1 MRFLILEIASTISNV
16 NDYIGQN
23 KRKLSV
29 RVGEHQQ
36 ESRNTDICNHIKNCK
51 TYKSKFKHF
60 KKPNN
65 DPNLSEKQPL
75 LQRQKLSLFTE
86 KLKYLYFTTHLK
98 ISQKDFRSYQH
109 RFLY

>member
-65 DPNLSEKQPL
+65 DPNLSEKQQL
-75 LQRQKLSLFTE
+75 LGTQKSSLSTD
-86 KLKYLYFTTHLK
+86 KLKYKCFKTHFK
-98 ISQKDFRSYQH
+98 I
-109 RFLY
+109 L